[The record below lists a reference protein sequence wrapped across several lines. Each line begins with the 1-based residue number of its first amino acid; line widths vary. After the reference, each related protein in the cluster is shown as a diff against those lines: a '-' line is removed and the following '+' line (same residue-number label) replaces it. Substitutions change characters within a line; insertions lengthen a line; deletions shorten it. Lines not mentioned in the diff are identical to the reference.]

1 VIRFS
6 RLVGPVS
13 LLMAITLLPACS
25 IFKSKEDEDLQPLE
39 LTNFESSVKIK
50 RLWNTKIGD
59 SSDQLLLGLSPVGDG
74 NLIYAAASDGVVLSI
89 NPETGEN
96 RWKVE
101 LEVNLSAG
109 PGVGEG
115 FIAVTSKEGDVILLN
130 ASTGEE
136 QWRRSVSGEVLA
148 RPLVDDNMVII
159 QTIDNRIIA
168 LARVDGRQR
177 WELEQTMPLLSMRGS
192 TSPLIVGPLIIT
204 GFDNGRLAGI
214 DKETGDIK
222 WDSMLSMSSG
232 RSDLDRLS
240 DIDGAISLVGQDI
253 YAAGYQG
260 RLSAIAAE
268 SGQVLWSREISSYVG
283 VASDW
288 SSVYTIRDDGEI
300 IALRRNNGIE
310 IWRNDKFLRRKLT
323 LPAPFNSTVVVGD
336 FEGYLHFL
344 SVINGNQLARV
355 RFGRGAITS
364 QPLVMGNRLFIQS
377 DNGNI
382 GAFEIVKNNST
393 QNSTD
398 IPKKLN
404 DSDKSS
410 TEDSF

>member
-1 VIRFS
+1 
-6 RLVGPVS
+6 
-13 LLMAITLLPACS
+13 MAITLLPACS
-25 IFKSKEDEDLQPLE
+25 IFKSKEDEELLPLE

-50 RLWNTKIGD
+50 RLWSTKIGD

-74 NLIYAAASDGVVLSI
+74 NLIYAAAPDGIVLAI
-89 NPETGEN
+89 NPETGET

-109 PGVGEG
+109 PGAGEG

-148 RPLVDDNMVII
+148 RPLIDDNMVII

-214 DKETGDIK
+214 DMETGDIK

-240 DIDGAISLVGQDI
+240 DIDGAISLVGQDV

-323 LPAPFNSTVVVGD
+323 LPTPFNSTVVVGD

-344 SVINGNQLARV
+344 SIISGKQLARV

-364 QPLVMGNRLFIQS
+364 HPLVMGNRLFIQS

-382 GAFEIVKNNST
+382 GAFEVVKNNST
-393 QNSTD
+393 QNSTN

-404 DSDKSS
+404 DSDISS
-410 TEDSF
+410 TEDNL